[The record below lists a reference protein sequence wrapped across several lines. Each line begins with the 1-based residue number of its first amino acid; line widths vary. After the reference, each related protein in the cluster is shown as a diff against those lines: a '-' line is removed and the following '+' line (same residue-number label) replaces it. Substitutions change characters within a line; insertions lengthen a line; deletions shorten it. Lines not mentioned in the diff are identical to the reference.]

1 MDLLSCTRDKGS
13 RTVLTAHA
21 EPSACSRLELRVG
34 ASSAELHT
42 VVGTGVCW
50 GDVTDADGKVRVVSP
65 RGVYNKCY
73 TGEVASFLT
82 VD

>member
-1 MDLLSCTRDKGS
+1 MDLLSLARDKGS
-13 RTVLTAHA
+13 CTVLTAHA
-21 EPSACSRLELRVG
+21 ELSACSRLELRVG

-50 GDVTDADGKVRVVSP
+50 GDVTAADGIVRVVSLC
-65 RGVYNKCY
+65 GVCNRCY
-73 TGEVASFLT
+73 SGEVASFLT